1 MSESTTPLPL
11 EGLRVVDCATLF
23 AGPVIASLLGD
34 YGADVVKV
42 EHPRGDGLR
51 SMGWQK
57 DGVSLWWA
65 LVGRNKRC
73 VTLTLSDPRG
83 QELMTQLVAD
93 ADVLIE
99 NFRPGTLE
107 RWNLGPDVLHEL
119 NPRLVIVRT
128 TGFGQTGPYSHLPG
142 FGTLAESISGFAHIN
157 GWPDG
162 PPALP
167 PFALGDGIAALT
179 GCVRGDVRALVARA
193 RRRGQ
198 GPGDRPLDLRAAVLG
213 ARPAGARLRP
223 ARDRPGAHR
232 QPRAVHRAAQR
243 LPDEGRTLAR
253 PVGERAVDRRARDA
267 ASSGGRT

>member
-1 MSESTTPLPL
+1 MSESQTPLPL
-11 EGLRVVDCATLF
+11 EGLRVIDCATLF

-83 QELMTQLVAD
+83 QELMKQLVAD

-119 NPRLVIVRT
+119 NP
-128 TGFGQTGPYSHLPG
+128 
-142 FGTLAESISGFAHIN
+142 E
-157 GWPDG
+157 
-162 PPALP
+162 
-167 PFALGDGIAALT
+167 
-179 GCVRGDVRALVARA
+179 
-193 RRRGQ
+193 
-198 GPGDRPLDLRAAVLG
+198 
-213 ARPAGARLRP
+213 
-223 ARDRPGAHR
+223 
-232 QPRAVHRAAQR
+232 
-243 LPDEGRTLAR
+243 
-253 PVGERAVDRRARDA
+253 
-267 ASSGGRT
+267 AS